1 MQAKKKSSRA
11 AYKLIVGLYWQTI
24 YIRINL
30 TAFLT
35 KMFMTWS
42 ESLVV
47 IYVESQKDI
56 KPLWNGV
63 SQRLSVCDQ
72 NQVSM
77 SISSIDM
84 AIALQ

>member
-1 MQAKKKSSRA
+1 
-11 AYKLIVGLYWQTI
+11 
-24 YIRINL
+24 
-30 TAFLT
+30 
-35 KMFMTWS
+35 MFMTWS